1 MPALTFEAFSPRL
14 KEAFHIVVGDAREP
28 VTLVE
33 ATLLPQYDYRNKER
47 DSFSLVFH
55 SASQAVVPQGI
66 YTLENAAMGRTEI
79 FLVPIGRD
87 SEGISYQAVFN

>member
-1 MPALTFEAFSPRL
+1 VPVVTLEQFSPRL
-14 KEAFHIVVGDAREP
+14 NETFDILVGDAREP

-33 ATLLPQYDYRNKER
+33 ATLLPQYDYRGKER

-55 SASQAVVPQGI
+55 SSSQTVVPQAM
-66 YTLENAAMGRTEI
+66 YTIENASMGRTEL

-87 SEGISYQAVFN
+87 PEGISYQAIFN